1 MTDDFVLTEIA
12 RQLSG
17 LAGEWSVADGQVRG
31 PADTAVMI
39 GQRHLVKTPHHI
51 DIGFVVN
58 VSQDAPTVIW
68 DCVTGI
74 GEDTEEALSRAVT
87 TWTQTTAATIIE
99 MFTQRQQFAA
109 QLGPDD
115 EEGLPGHH
123 VILGPVLAYGH
134 GEPELLQ
141 HWAVGNLLPAALA
154 QTLVPQLEPGLN
166 GVKVFFGG
174 VRGEEIA
181 EVRINGTTSDEVG
194 ATLLGMDWPRL
205 PKSAYARLFMLVHK
219 V

>member
-1 MTDDFVLTEIA
+1 MTDDFVLAEIA
-12 RQLSG
+12 RQLSE

-31 PADTAVMI
+31 PADTAVVI
-39 GQRHLVKTPHHI
+39 GRQHQSDSPNHV
-51 DIGFVVN
+51 DIGFVINMTEDQPRVM
-58 VSQDAPTVIW
+58 W

-74 GEDTEEALSRAVT
+74 GGSVEEALSRAVT

-109 QLGPDD
+109 QLGPDE

-141 HWAVGNLLPAALA
+141 HWAVGNLLPSALKE
-154 QTLVPQLEPGLN
+154 TLVPQLGPGLS
-166 GVKVFFGG
+166 GIKVFFGG
-174 VRGEEIA
+174 VRGEEMA
-181 EVRINGTTSDEVG
+181 EVRINGVASDEVS
-194 ATLLGMDWPRL
+194 ATLLAMDWPRL
-205 PKSAYARLFMLVHK
+205 PQPAFARLFMLAHK